1 MSKKPLADSMS
12 GATAAYKLNLRTQ
25 VDRACY
31 RRIVGLTNEIL
42 AKLPKTAA
50 LGEITAALMFAATAF
65 AESAG
70 QAQRLSELPRGEE

>member
-1 MSKKPLADSMS
+1 MGKKLSDTMS
-12 GATAAYKLNLRTQ
+12 GATAAYKLNLRKQ

-31 RRIVGLTNEIL
+31 RRIAVLTNDIL

-50 LGEITAALMFAATAF
+50 LGEVAAALMFAATAF

-70 QAQRLSELPRGEE
+70 QAQRLSELPRSEE